1 MRRCIWY
8 CVGVGKNVGL
18 LFLLHQLLFYKLWGK
33 KLILRLWSPP
43 PPPPHVLSPDVLPDP
58 PPPFCTPDVSVYY
71 ACIVQEKMFITAAD
85 FYKGIYPFPFPI
97 PTEDKEK
104 KNVD

>member
-1 MRRCIWY
+1 
-8 CVGVGKNVGL
+8 
-18 LFLLHQLLFYKLWGK
+18 
-33 KLILRLWSPP
+33 
-43 PPPPHVLSPDVLPDP
+43 
-58 PPPFCTPDVSVYY
+58 
-71 ACIVQEKMFITAAD
+71 MFITAAD